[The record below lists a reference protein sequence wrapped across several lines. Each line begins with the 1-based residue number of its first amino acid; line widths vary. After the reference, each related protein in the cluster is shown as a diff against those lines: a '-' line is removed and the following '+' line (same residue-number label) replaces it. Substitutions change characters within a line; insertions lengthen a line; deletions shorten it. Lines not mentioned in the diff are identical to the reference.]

1 MLPTGSPEIGK
12 SKNPSSHDKSLR
24 QQLTMTTEKVELMQQ
39 MERAIRKLTLGSRA
53 EASKILHNSTENR
66 SKESAGT
73 ASKKASP
80 FVTFF
85 ARKSKVQ

>member
-1 MLPTGSPEIGK
+1 
-12 SKNPSSHDKSLR
+12 
-24 QQLTMTTEKVELMQQ
+24 MTTEKVELMQQ

-80 FVTFF
+80 FVTFLQGNQ
-85 ARKSKVQ
+85 KSNNENAKQPINH